1 MLSFVE
7 AFPNS
12 SKENV
17 LLCLLFLSYY
27 FITFYDVSVYVPLPT
42 LYSLGRKLYH
52 SWNWYIVVKNGLS
65 NRTVYAQTLVQ

>member
-1 MLSFVE
+1 MCCFV
-7 AFPNS
+7 FCFYPTI
-12 SKENV
+12 
-17 LLCLLFLSYY
+17 

-65 NRTVYAQTLVQ
+65 NGTVYAQTLVQ